1 MHSWGD
7 IRLHPLTA
15 LILDRKPFSTDMT
28 LEGAGQTGQQDDR
41 SCECQ
46 VQSLDPALQALGKTQ
61 FLPRMPEHQDRK
73 AQIWAGTTAA
83 ADSQYVLLQAV
94 VHRGWREE
102 GPGALQSWGVRAV
115 QHRKRGHDI
124 ARPWG
129 PLVQPPHSAG
139 LVSVQQSQLLLFW
152 EAVLESPCKECATRY
167 GRRPSAVPPGLG
179 HFLRCGWAQPC
190 SRFLA

>member
-1 MHSWGD
+1 MQPEEQRSDPGLRDGGGVKSQMGGAVLHSRGE

-115 QHRKRGHDI
+115 QHSTGSGAMTSPDH
-124 ARPWG
+124 G
-129 PLVQPPHSAG
+129 
-139 LVSVQQSQLLLFW
+139 
-152 EAVLESPCKECATRY
+152 VLWSSHLTVLAWY
-167 GRRPSAVPPGLG
+167 LSNNPS
-179 HFLRCGWAQPC
+179 C
-190 SRFLA
+190 SCSGKLS